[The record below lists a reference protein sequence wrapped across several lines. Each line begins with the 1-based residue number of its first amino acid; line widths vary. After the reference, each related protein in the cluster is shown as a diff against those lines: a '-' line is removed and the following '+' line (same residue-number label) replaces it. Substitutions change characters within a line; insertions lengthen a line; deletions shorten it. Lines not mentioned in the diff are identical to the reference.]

1 MLDVFFGHFFLVCS
15 LGSCNVFY
23 VAFSIPFAF
32 SVQSIMYVCSVCA
45 VFVCKMG
52 GWCDFIKRRIDP
64 IFSVIN
70 I

>member
-32 SVQSIMYVCSVCA
+32 SVQSIMYVCSVCV

-52 GWCDFIKRRIDP
+52 DGVISSKEGLIL
-64 IFSVIN
+64 FSVL
-70 I
+70 